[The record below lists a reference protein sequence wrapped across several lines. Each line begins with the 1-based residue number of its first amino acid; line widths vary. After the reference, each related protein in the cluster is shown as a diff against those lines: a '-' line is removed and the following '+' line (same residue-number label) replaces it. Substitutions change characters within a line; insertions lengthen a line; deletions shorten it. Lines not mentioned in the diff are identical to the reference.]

1 MDALT
6 VDSSTGQEA
15 TKSQYRFVIAGL
27 IVVSHLALGL
37 NFYSASPVLPLI
49 IEDYSVSHAAAGVV
63 VTLGILGFA
72 LFGIP
77 GAVIVSRLG
86 LRNSVTLG
94 TALMTL
100 MLLTAV
106 VPNFGSL
113 LALRLVYG
121 LGAALMFTAQGAMV
135 MRWFGTREI
144 LIVNGV
150 TTGAVTLG
158 VTLSVATV
166 APLSD
171 IVGWAT
177 ALSIFSIVG
186 VVATVGW
193 LLLGGRAGSASPTVP
208 MVSRKVLREMLFNP
222 TVLLVVAANAGLMI
236 QYTTL
241 STWLPTFFNEIRGM
255 SLSEAGFITGLLP
268 FVGLFS
274 VLLGGILPARF
285 GHQRLFFIIPGVMI
299 VLAGPGSFLL
309 EHIGGIYASVL
320 ILGFFTWLVIPSILS
335 VPMQMRDTS
344 PEKVSVVF
352 GYILTVEGVT
362 TFLFPLLVGGLRDL
376 MDSFVIGFGICAVFA
391 LAVLAAG
398 VLIPK
403 GDIEPEPAMEP
414 A

>member
-37 NFYSASPVLPLI
+37 NFYSAAPVLPLI

-86 LRNSVTLG
+86 PRNSVTLG

-121 LGAALMFTAQGAMV
+121 LGAALMFTAQGAIV
-135 MRWFGTREI
+135 MRWFSGREV

-158 VTLSVATV
+158 VTLSLFAAV
-166 APLSD
+166 PLSD
-171 IVGWAT
+171 VVGWSRT
-177 ALSIFSIVG
+177 LSIFGLVG

-193 LLLGGRAGSASPTVP
+193 VLLGGRAGSASPAVP
-208 MVSRKVLREMLFNP
+208 MVSKKVLWEVLSNR

-241 STWLPTFFNEIRGM
+241 TTYLPTFYQEVRGI
-255 SLSEAGFITGLLP
+255 SEDHAGYIIGLLQ
-268 FVGLFS
+268 FVGIFS
-274 VLLGGILPARF
+274 VILGGILPARL
-285 GHQRLFFIIPGVMI
+285 GHQRLFFVIPGVVI
-299 VLAGPGSFLL
+299 VLAGPGSFLIG
-309 EHIGGIYASVL
+309 HIAGIYVTVL
-320 ILGFFTWLVIPSILS
+320 LLGFFTWLVIPSILS
-335 VPMQMRDTS
+335 LPMQMREMT
-344 PEKVSVVF
+344 PEKVSIVF
-352 GYILTVEGVT
+352 GFILTAEGSL
-362 TFLFPLLVGGLRDL
+362 TFLFPLMVGGLRDL
-376 MDSFVIGFGICAVFA
+376 MDSFVIGLGICAVFA
-391 LAVLAAG
+391 LAVLTAG
-398 VLIPK
+398 VFIPK
-403 GDIEPEPAMEP
+403 GDIEPETAAQPA
-414 A
+414 